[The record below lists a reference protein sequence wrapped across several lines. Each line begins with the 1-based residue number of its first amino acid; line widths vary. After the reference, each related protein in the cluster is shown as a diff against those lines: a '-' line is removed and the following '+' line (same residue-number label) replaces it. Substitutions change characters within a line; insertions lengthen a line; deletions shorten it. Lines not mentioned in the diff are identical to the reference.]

1 MNKIIIPDAAI
12 REYNK
17 KYGQYL
23 PKPVSTMPPPID
35 EDAMYM
41 QAMGLT
47 QSNQG
52 EEDVQEISDRTTC
65 GDWYHQHRARNY
77 RRTI

>member
-35 EDAMYM
+35 EDALYM

-52 EEDVQEISDRTTC
+52 EEDV
-65 GDWYHQHRARNY
+65 
-77 RRTI
+77 